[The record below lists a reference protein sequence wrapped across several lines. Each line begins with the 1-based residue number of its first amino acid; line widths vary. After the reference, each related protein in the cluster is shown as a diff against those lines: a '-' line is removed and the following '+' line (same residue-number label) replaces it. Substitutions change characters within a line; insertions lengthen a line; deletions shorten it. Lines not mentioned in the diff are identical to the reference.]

1 MVILIYIAFYLFAL
15 YAESLQTRNKRYWLM
30 AICILLAF
38 LAGTRDYSWADTGVY
53 VTSFL
58 DYTPTFANLT
68 QYSQPYGYEEIGFFY
83 IKHLINIVFILSLAY
98 VPIFPVSIW
107 QETSSKSEQD
117 FRMRLF

>member
-83 IKHLINIVFILSLAY
+83 IGVIVKSF
-98 VPIFPVSIW
+98 
-107 QETSSKSEQD
+107 TSNVTLYLLVIALLLLLQY
-117 FRMRLF
+117 